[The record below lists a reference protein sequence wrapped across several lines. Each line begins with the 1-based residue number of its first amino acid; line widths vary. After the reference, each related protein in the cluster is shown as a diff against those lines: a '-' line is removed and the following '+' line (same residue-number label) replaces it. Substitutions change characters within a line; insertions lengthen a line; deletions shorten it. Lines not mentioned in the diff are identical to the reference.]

1 MIKKIPVNCPS
12 CEHLLSV
19 TGLQCPNC
27 ETLVNGRY
35 QLPLL
40 ASLNTEEQEFI
51 LNFFKESGKLNTMA
65 KQLNVSY
72 PTLRNR
78 LDDLIEKVK
87 RLEQELN
94 EQS

>member
-12 CEHLLSV
+12 CDHLLNV

-27 ETLVNGRY
+27 ETQVNGNY

-40 ASLNTEEQEFI
+40 ASLTNEEQEFI

-87 RLEQELN
+87 RTEQQLK

>member
-1 MIKKIPVNCPS
+1 MAKKIPVNCPS
-12 CEHLLSV
+12 CDHLLDV

-27 ETLVNGRY
+27 DTRVNGHY

-40 ASLNTEEQEFI
+40 ASLSNEDQEFI
-51 LNFFKESGKLNTMA
+51 LTFFKESGKLNIMA

-87 RLEQELN
+87 RTEKELN
-94 EQS
+94 EKP

>member
-12 CEHLLSV
+12 CDHLLTV
-19 TGLQCPNC
+19 TGLHCHNC
-27 ETLVNGRY
+27 DTMVQGKY

-40 ASLNTEEQEFI
+40 ASLSSEEQEFI
-51 LNFFKESGKLNTMA
+51 LTFFKESGKLNTMA

-87 RLEQELN
+87 RVEEELN
-94 EQS
+94 DQL

>member
-12 CEHLLSV
+12 CDHLLNV

-27 ETLVNGRY
+27 DTMVSGQY

-40 ASLNTEEQEFI
+40 ASLSNEEQEFI

-65 KQLNVSY
+65 KHLNVSY

-87 RLEQELN
+87 RIEQNLN

>member
-12 CEHLLSV
+12 CDHLLQVVS
-19 TGLQCPNC
+19 LQCPNC
-27 ETLVNGRY
+27 DTTVNGQY

-40 ASLNTEEQEFI
+40 ASLSADEQEFI
-51 LNFFKESGKLNTMA
+51 LSFFKESGKLNTMA

-87 RLEQELN
+87 KLEEELN
-94 EQS
+94 QQS

>member
-12 CEHLLSV
+12 CDYLLSV
-19 TGLQCPNC
+19 TGLHCPNC

-40 ASLNTEEQEFI
+40 ASLNNEEQEFI